1 MPDNKAIL
9 TKLKTS
15 LTATFGALIN
25 EVILFGSQANGT
37 ANEDSDYDILIIL
50 NNDYDQHLYDAIFD
64 CIFETGLEYNIL
76 FDMHIV
82 STNEMEHTIRGAEP
96 IFYNA
101 IKNGVHV

>member
-96 IFYNA
+96 IFHNA